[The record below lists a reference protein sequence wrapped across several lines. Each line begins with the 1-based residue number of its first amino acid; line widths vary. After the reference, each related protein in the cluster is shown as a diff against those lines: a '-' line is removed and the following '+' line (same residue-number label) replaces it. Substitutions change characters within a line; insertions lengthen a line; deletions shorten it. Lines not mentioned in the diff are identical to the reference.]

1 MAARRKARAMTV
13 RWTLAFCA
21 TLFMTAAILIYF
33 HDKFWW
39 PPDEGAYAYVA
50 ERILAGDV
58 LNRDVQDIHMGYV
71 NFLNAL
77 ALKLFGAQLVSLRL
91 PLVAAGLI
99 QAAVIFMLFQSR
111 GVLLAMS
118 AALTLTALS
127 FVQFLNPTA
136 HWYSLFLM
144 ISIIGC
150 LAGIPP
156 VNRWRLFVVGLLLIT
171 LLMFRQ
177 LSGIIAGIGVV
188 AFLLYEAPRGATGFN
203 AIFARALTAVMFLG
217 LAAYLLAKADIS
229 AILLFGAGPLWIL
242 ALGFFRTSAD
252 NRTVARLLPPLMAGG
267 LIASLPLVA
276 YHIHH
281 GSLGSWY
288 GDTVLSALKL
298 TGLEFMDGPRHVGYA
313 LLGLGQAIAMESFG
327 AVVNGLFWAS
337 LVLAAPLLAILV
349 VTDLIRREGSGS
361 TVHALPFLAVF
372 YGIVSAHFQ
381 IPIYLF
387 YTVGLSLAGVTW
399 MLAGNS
405 LGRRAI
411 VGACV
416 LSLSAVG
423 LYYHA
428 AQPLSRG
435 LSGIV
440 KGDRTELTQT
450 DIGGGGLDRLG
461 LSIEAED
468 MEIYRHIAEL
478 VKREV
483 RTDKTIL
490 ALPANSEIYFLTNR
504 HGPFRFFNSAHGI
517 LDKADLKA
525 ALKTMKDQ
533 PPRLVFHRP
542 ADKYNTKLSD
552 EIMAY
557 VRQHYEHVETRGGF
571 EIYRIN

>member
-1 MAARRKARAMTV
+1 MTV
-13 RWTLAFCA
+13 RGSLAFCA

-77 ALKLFGAQLVSLRL
+77 ALKLFGTQLVSLRL

-99 QAAVIFMLFQSR
+99 QAGVIFLLFQSR
-111 GVLLAMS
+111 SVLLAMS
-118 AALTLTALS
+118 AALSLTALS

-144 ISIIGC
+144 IAIIGC

-156 VNRWRLFVVGLLLIT
+156 ANRWRLFVVGLLLIT
-171 LLMFRQ
+171 LVLFRQ
-177 LSGIIAGIGVV
+177 LSGVIAGIGVV
-188 AFLLYEAPRGATGFN
+188 AFLLYEAPRGATGLN
-203 AIFARALTAVMFLG
+203 TVFARALTAIMFLG
-217 LAAYLLAKADIS
+217 LAGYLLAKTDIS
-229 AILLFGAGPLWIL
+229 AILLFGIGPLSIL
-242 ALGFFRTSAD
+242 ALGFFKASAD
-252 NRTVARLLPPLMAGG
+252 NRYVARLLPPLMAGG
-267 LIASLPLVA
+267 LIAALPLVA
-276 YHIHH
+276 YHIYH
-281 GSLGSWY
+281 GSLVTWY
-288 GDTVLSALKL
+288 GDTILSALTL
-298 TGLEFMDGPRHVGYA
+298 TGMEFMDGPRYLHYA
-313 LLGLGQAIAMESFG
+313 LFGLGQAVTMESFG

-337 LVLAAPLLAILV
+337 LVLVAPLLAILV
-349 VTDLIRREGSGS
+349 LIDLTRREGERP
-361 TVHALPFLAVF
+361 TTHALPFLAVF
-372 YGIVSAHFQ
+372 YGIVSVHFQ

-387 YTVGLSLAGVTW
+387 YTVGLSLAGLTW
-399 MLAGNS
+399 MLAGDS
-405 LGRRAI
+405 MRRRAI
-411 VGACV
+411 VSVGV
-416 LSLSAVG
+416 LSLSVVG

-435 LSGIV
+435 LMGIL
-440 KGDRTELTQT
+440 KGDRTELTET
-450 DIGGGGLDRLG
+450 GGLGRLG

-468 MEIYRHIAEL
+468 IKIYRHIAEL

-483 RTDKTIL
+483 RTDQTIL
-490 ALPANSEIYFLTNR
+490 AMPANSEIYFLTNR
-504 HGPFRFFNSAHGI
+504 HSPFRFFNSAHGI

-525 ALKTMKDQ
+525 ALKTMKER

-552 EIMAY
+552 EIMTY